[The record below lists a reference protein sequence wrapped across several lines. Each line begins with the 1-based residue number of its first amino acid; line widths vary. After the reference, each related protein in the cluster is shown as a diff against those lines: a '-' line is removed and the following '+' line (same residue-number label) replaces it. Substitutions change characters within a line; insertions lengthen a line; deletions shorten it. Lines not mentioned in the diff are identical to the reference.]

1 MASFFEIGHRE
12 KRIGKLPVDG
22 WCPETRTAYQFHGC
36 FFHGCPK
43 CYDQNETNSM
53 NGKTMATLLE
63 KTRCNTAYLRRHVEV
78 VEMWEGE
85 WKEIR
90 NESVVKTFLA
100 PASRP
105 RWTMTQQEIIA
116 AVVDGTLFGMVE
128 CDVGVPEELQDY
140 FSDMQPVFKNAS
152 VTRDDIGPF
161 MRQYAEEHD
170 ILSKPRVMLV
180 GSFRGVKILLATPLL
195 RWYLAHGLV
204 VDRVY
209 QIIEYEPNPCFRR
222 FGESVSTARRAGDED
237 PDKAIIAD
245 TIKLLGNS
253 GYGKTVTNV
262 DRHRDVKYCTE
273 IGTSALI
280 NNKRFRQLDVVTEDA
295 YEIEMNK
302 SVVKYTL
309 PLHIGLFV
317 YQYAKLRMLQF
328 YYDFVDRYVER
339 PLFQYCEMD
348 TDSAYIALAGESI
361 DGLVRADRRA
371 HYFRHRSQWLPA
383 ECCDEHEDD
392 YVCARKAGRPWT
404 VTESCCF
411 ARKAFDKRTPGLFKV
426 EWCGDGFVGLCSKTY
441 YCFGATDKY
450 STKGLSKRHND
461 IDKDTFLAVLKNRR
475 SGGGF
480 NRGFRVRDLSVMTYI
495 QERAAL
501 TYFYGKRKVLA
512 DGLSTAPLEV

>member
-1 MASFFEIGHRE
+1 M
-12 KRIGKLPVDG
+12 
-22 WCPETRTAYQFHGC
+22 
-36 FFHGCPK
+36 
-43 CYDQNETNSM
+43 
-53 NGKTMATLLE
+53 
-63 KTRCNTAYLRRHVEV
+63 RHNDIDKDTFLTVLTS
-78 VEMWEGE
+78 E
-85 WKEIR
+85 WKEVRNECEWKEVR
-90 NESVVKTFLA
+90 NESDVKTFPA
-100 PASRP
+100 PSSRP
-105 RWTMTQQEIIA
+105 RWTMTQQQILA
-116 AVVDGTLFGMVE
+116 AVVDGTLFGMVA
-128 CDVGVPEELQDY
+128 CDVRVPEELQDY
-140 FSDMQPVFKNAS
+140 FSEMQPVIKKAS

-195 RWYLAHGLV
+195 RWYLAHRLT

-209 QIIEYEPNPCFRR
+209 QVIEYEPNPCFRR
-222 FGESVSTARRAGDED
+222 FGESVSAARRVEMKTLTK
-237 PDKAIIAD
+237 PSLPTRWNYSAIRAMGRRSPTLIVD
-245 TIKLLGNS
+245 
-253 GYGKTVTNV
+253 NV
-262 DRHRDVKYCTE
+262 DVKYCTE

-295 YEIEMNK
+295 YEIEMNR
-302 SVVKYTL
+302 SVVKYTR
-309 PLHIGLFV
+309 PLHIGFIV
-317 YQYAKLRMLQF
+317 YYYAKLRMLQF

-348 TDSAYIALAGESI
+348 TDSAYIALASESI

-371 HYFRHRSQWLPA
+371 HYFRHRSQRLPA
-383 ECCDEHEDD
+383 ECCNEHEDD
-392 YVCARKAGRPWT
+392 YVCARIACLPWT
-404 VTESCCF
+404 ATESSCF

-426 EWCGDGFVGLCSKTY
+426 EWRGDGFVCLCSKTY

-450 STKGLSKRHND
+450 STKCLSKRHND
-461 IDKDTFLAVLKNRR
+461 IDKDTFLTVLTNRR

-480 NRGFRVRDLSVMTYI
+480 NRWFSVRDSSMMTYI

>member
-1 MASFFEIGHRE
+1 MAVQWLTWEAAKNGCAIRHQDNGRE

-78 VEMWEGE
+78 VEMWECE

-100 PASRP
+100 RASRP

-128 CDVGVPEELQDY
+128 CDVRVPEELQDY
-140 FSDMQPVFKNAS
+140 FSEMQPGFKNAS

-180 GSFRGVKILLATPLL
+180 GSFRGVKILLATTLL

-245 TIKLLGNS
+245 TMKLLGNS

-280 NNKRFRQLDVVTEDA
+280 NNTRFRQLDVVTENA

-309 PLHIGLFV
+309 PLHIGFFV

-383 ECCDEHEDD
+383 KCCDEHEDD
-392 YVCARKAGRPWT
+392 YVCVRIAGRRSQP
-404 VTESCCF
+404 VAHGRSPSRVVSH
-411 ARKAFDKRTPGLFKV
+411 ARLSISERRV
-426 EWCGDGFVGLCSKTY
+426 
-441 YCFGATDKY
+441 Y
-450 STKGLSKRHND
+450 SR
-461 IDKDTFLAVLKNRR
+461 
-475 SGGGF
+475 
-480 NRGFRVRDLSVMTYI
+480 
-495 QERAAL
+495 
-501 TYFYGKRKVLA
+501 
-512 DGLSTAPLEV
+512 

>member
-1 MASFFEIGHRE
+1 
-12 KRIGKLPVDG
+12 
-22 WCPETRTAYQFHGC
+22 
-36 FFHGCPK
+36 
-43 CYDQNETNSM
+43 
-53 NGKTMATLLE
+53 
-63 KTRCNTAYLRRHVEV
+63 
-78 VEMWEGE
+78 
-85 WKEIR
+85 
-90 NESVVKTFLA
+90 
-100 PASRP
+100 
-105 RWTMTQQEIIA
+105 MTQQQILA

-128 CDVGVPEELQDY
+128 CDVRVPEELQDY
-140 FSDMQPVFKNAS
+140 LSEMQPVFKNAS

-280 NNKRFRQLDVVTEDA
+280 NNKRFRQLNVVTEDA

-309 PLHIGLFV
+309 PLHIGFFV

-339 PLFQYCEMD
+339 PLFQYCEMNVLGQD
-348 TDSAYIALAGESI
+348 TEALPVITIDNYELDAVCQFTYLGSTITDNLSLDAEIDKRIGKAASTLARLTARVWTSPKLSVKTKMAVYNACVISTLLYGSETWTTYAGQERRLNSFHLRSIRRILGISWQDKVTNADVLSRAGELAL
-361 DGLVRADRRA
+361 GRRTTGRP
-371 HYFRHRSQWLPA
+371 HLRYK
-383 ECCDEHEDD
+383 D
-392 YVCARKAGRPWT
+392 VCARDMKT
-404 VTESCCF
+404 VGIDTMSWEGLAADRTGWRS
-411 ARKAFDKRTPGLFKV
+411 ALKQHLKTGEAKLMTAAADKRARRKEGSSSIRPTTTHLCVICNKDCHSHIGLFSHKRR
-426 EWCGDGFVGLCSKTY
+426 CY
-441 YCFGATDKY
+441 NPAT
-450 STKGLSKRHND
+450 N
-461 IDKDTFLAVLKNRR
+461 
-475 SGGGF
+475 
-480 NRGFRVRDLSVMTYI
+480 
-495 QERAAL
+495 
-501 TYFYGKRKVLA
+501 
-512 DGLSTAPLEV
+512 